1 MSSISGVKPSTV
13 QPMPPTQK
21 VGGDADGDND
31 GTKASVPATP
41 APPVSRPTAT
51 LGNNVNT
58 TA

>member
-1 MSSISGVKPSTV
+1 MSSISGVKPQNV
-13 QPMPPTQK
+13 QPMPQPQK

-31 GTKASVPATP
+31 GTKAAPTP

-51 LGNNVNT
+51 VGNNVNT